1 MQSIL
6 KGLVVVIFV
15 FSVMTFGFALM
26 VGYSSHYDV
35 SKKLSE
41 VRSKVSQASAM
52 LTEKTEARGG
62 NTRDAD
68 NGIEFWK
75 REAGKAKNAND
86 RDEQTKYPALME
98 GLTTQFAQDNTKL
111 QKVVEENIKGAE
123 KSLNEKQKSL
133 KELRIKVQQ
142 ARIERDKAREEIE
155 GLEAQKKELL
165 NRTAQTSILLVDLQ
179 KRNQEVGAQLDAA
192 KKAPAPSP

>member
-35 SKKLSE
+35 AKKLSE
-41 VRSKVSQASAM
+41 VRSKVSQATK
-52 LTEKTEARGG
+52 LLEEKTSARNGAKEA
-62 NTRDAD
+62 DQ
-68 NGIEFWK
+68 GIEYWK
-75 REAGKAKNAND
+75 GEAGKATKAND
-86 RDEQTKYPALME
+86 RDEKEKYPAAMLS
-98 GLTTQFAQDNTKL
+98 LTTQFAQDNAKF
-111 QKVVEENIKGAE
+111 QKIEEENIKSAE
-123 KSLNEKQKSL
+123 KTLKEKQITL
-133 KELRIKVQQ
+133 KELRVKVQQ
-142 ARIERDKAREEIE
+142 ARIERDKAREEID

-165 NRTAQTSILLVDLQ
+165 NRTAQTSILLADVA

-192 KKAPAPSP
+192 KKASERAP